1 MFTCFLCKKTFINTN
16 ILLRHFDFQHSD
28 HKFDVYNC
36 AEGECSR
43 LFYLKNSYTKHL
55 LKHRKDLVQISSH
68 SQVLPEDNTLLES
81 TATTNTNSD
90 FLPPSNVSSNSK
102 FNIEPVEILNH
113 TLSTFLAC
121 LYANPIMPR
130 NAVQIVVDGM
140 ETVLSEGIGVFVKSS
155 AQKLLS
161 EGKMSK
167 ECFGSFFNIVK
178 HIESALNNFK
188 TEHKRFLYFNKQGS
202 FIEPK
207 EMVIGQRLN
216 KVVKSGISVLE
227 PSTCTQQFIPLRNVL
242 KNFFSV
248 QNVLS
253 ETLDHMKTLKSNNK
267 VIQNFI
273 QGTYWQSR
281 AVSHNERVVF
291 PLFVFFDDFES
302 GNALGSHSGIHKL
315 GGVYVSLPCLPSYR
329 STVLSNIFL
338 ALIFHSS
345 DRVEFGNRVI
355 FQPLM
360 DELNFLQETGI
371 EINTPDYEGKL
382 YFELGLILG
391 DNLGLH
397 SIAGFTESFSS
408 NFPCRMCT
416 MRKED
421 VWVQCY
427 EDESLLRHTD
437 QYYAQLSL
445 NDVSATGVREE
456 CIWFSVNNFNLFD
469 QLGVDVMHDML
480 EGCSKYIM
488 SFILKY
494 YTKELKLFTLQVLN
508 DRLFCF
514 DYGPENNKPCA
525 LTEDYIIQ
533 GNIRQSASEMLTFV
547 RYFGLLV
554 GDFVPSEEPVWG
566 LYIAMR
572 RVIDVILSTS
582 LELDSCSMLQTLVAE
597 MNDLY
602 LKYSKN
608 RLKPKFHFLTHYHS
622 FIKKFGPVIHLW
634 SMRYEAKHKLSKI
647 SARSSFNRRN
657 ICKTLAI
664 KHQLKLNETFIN
676 GKLCNKIKVG
686 PQTELDSIKQHQ
698 IQNELNLNVEDSIFR
713 VNWAEV
719 GGTRYKPKTILT
731 LGILDDNNPQFAIVK
746 NVFLYA
752 ENMVIFE
759 CNILTT
765 IGFDEHVYCYE
776 ITLPET
782 DIIRYVFHDLLL
794 SHVPNT
800 LNVVSNGTKYI
811 TVRSPF

>member
-1 MFTCFLCKKTFINTN
+1 
-16 ILLRHFDFQHSD
+16 
-28 HKFDVYNC
+28 
-36 AEGECSR
+36 
-43 LFYLKNSYTKHL
+43 
-55 LKHRKDLVQISSH
+55 
-68 SQVLPEDNTLLES
+68 
-81 TATTNTNSD
+81 
-90 FLPPSNVSSNSK
+90 
-102 FNIEPVEILNH
+102 
-113 TLSTFLAC
+113 
-121 LYANPIMPR
+121 MPR

-161 EGKMSK
+161 E
-167 ECFGSFFNIVK
+167 
-178 HIESALNNFK
+178 
-188 TEHKRFLYFNKQGS
+188 
-202 FIEPK
+202 EPK

-216 KVVKSGISVLE
+216 KVVKSGISILE
-227 PSTCTQQFIPLRNVL
+227 PSTL
-242 KNFFSV
+242 

-253 ETLDHMKTLKSNNK
+253 ETLDHMKTLKSDNK

-281 AVSHNERVVF
+281 A
-291 PLFVFFDDFES
+291 
-302 GNALGSHSGIHKL
+302 
-315 GGVYVSLPCLPSYR
+315 
-329 STVLSNIFL
+329 
-338 ALIFHSS
+338 
-345 DRVEFGNRVI
+345 
-355 FQPLM
+355 PLM

-371 EINTPDYEGKL
+371 EISTPDYEGKL

-397 SIAGFTESFSS
+397 SITGFTESFSS

-421 VWVQCY
+421 MWVQCY

-494 YTKELKLFTLQVLN
+494 YIKELKLFTLQVLN

-634 SMRYEAKHKLSKI
+634 SMRYEAKHKVSKI

-752 ENMVIFE
+752 ENRVIFE

-782 DIIRYVFHDLLL
+782 DIIRYVFQDLLL